1 MSAVEERPAV
11 TSRRRSLVLPPA
23 RPETES
29 PPSTPSRRRRVVKR
43 WVPYTL
49 ISPAMLVLLAIIGF
63 PIVFAI
69 VISFQNFQ
77 AFQLVTGGPVLWV
90 GFKNYQDAISQGF
103 LSVLVRTAF
112 FTLANVGLTMLIGFG
127 LAVIMRRA
135 ARWARV
141 FLSVALVVV
150 WAIPQI
156 TATEIFAWLFNGQ
169 FGLVNWLLGVLHI
182 GNFPSH
188 DWWLNPVSLLGIATL
203 IVVWGAV
210 PFVAITIF
218 AGLLQIPDDLYEAA
232 RVDGAGFISQ
242 MRTITLPLLAPILLL
257 LATLSTLWDSR
268 VFTQIFVLQT
278 QGGIPSDT
286 NLFGLWSYSTS
297 FSGQNYGAGAAISLF
312 FTAVL
317 LVVTIPAVRMMV
329 KGASPV

>member
-11 TSRRRSLVLPPA
+11 TSRRRSLVLPLA

-69 VISFQNFQ
+69 VISFQ

-182 GNFPSH
+182 GNFTSH
-188 DWWLNPVSLLGIATL
+188 DWWLNPVSLLGIAT
-203 IVVWGAV
+203 
-210 PFVAITIF
+210 F

>member
-11 TSRRRSLVLPPA
+11 TSRRRSLVLPLA

-29 PPSTPSRRRRVVKR
+29 PPSNPPRRRRGAKR

-69 VISFQNFQ
+69 VISFQ

-112 FTLANVGLTMLIGFG
+112 FT

-182 GNFPSH
+182 GNFTSH